1 MKININYIKL
11 FVIIFTFIL
20 LSFTIPQ
27 YVFASDLEENIIIEN
42 DFSESSDEENESNLS
57 EPLKQV
63 SDFLVDNI
71 DELGIEEDFEDERI
85 ADNVEI
91 EEDNKTINKYNNFN
105 IKNNKVSVLNEN
117 SISTM
122 MLEEDDLNPE
132 AKNVEVGDE
141 FLFLYK
147 PTNTVYYVK
156 VLNLDP
162 FIYYRYCTYDM
173 TNKKFTQYN
182 NMVVSANS
190 YFYYFLI
197 ESDLRKIYSIIKNNS
212 SEVNLDNVDL
222 QIDNTEIVDKMDRLE
237 TCLYI
242 SIFAT
247 SCLFGATVC
256 KGLFNKL

>member
-63 SDFLVDNI
+63 SDVLVDNI
-71 DELGIEEDFEDERI
+71 DELGIEEDFEDERKT
-85 ADNVEI
+85 DDVEI
-91 EEDNKTINKYNNFN
+91 EEDNKAINKYNNFN
-105 IKNNKVSVLNEN
+105 IKNNKVSVLNES

-141 FLFLYK
+141 LIFSYK
-147 PTNTVYYVK
+147 PNNTLYYVK

-162 FIYYRYCTYDM
+162 FIYYRYSTYDM
-173 TNKKFTQYN
+173 STKKYTVYN
-182 NMVVSANS
+182 NMAVSAES

-197 ESDLRKIYSIIKNNS
+197 QSDIRKIYSIIKNNS
-212 SEVNLDNVDL
+212 SEVNLDNVEL
-222 QIDNTEIVDKMDRLE
+222 NIDTSEIENKMDRLE
-237 TCLYI
+237 ICMYI
-242 SIFAT
+242 SIFAV
-247 SCLFGATVC
+247 SCCFGSVIA
-256 KGLFNKL
+256 KGLFDKL